1 MRHKHLILASAIAIA
16 QASLAQVRT
25 SSEAFP
31 LPASLEGLP
40 LLPFTAA
47 PAAPAAPLPEEVSL
61 VLHRGR
67 PVVDGLRAYGQ
78 KTGWDLVWEAPTY
91 VAERDMVVPGEFEAA
106 VEFFLK
112 GANEAGT
119 RIRAVFYRGN
129 KTVRVSEY

>member
-1 MRHKHLILASAIAIA
+1 MHNKPLILASVIVLA

-25 SSEAFP
+25 SPDAFP
-31 LPASLEGLP
+31 LQPRAEALP
-40 LLPFTAA
+40 VLPFTPA
-47 PAAPAAPLPEEVSL
+47 PAPALPQELSL
-61 VLHRGR
+61 VLQKGR

-91 VAERDMVVPGEFEAA
+91 VAERDMVVPGDFEAA

>member
-1 MRHKHLILASAIAIA
+1 MLLVAVALA

-25 SSEAFP
+25 SAEAFP
-31 LPASLEGLP
+31 LPAGPEALP
-40 LLPFTAA
+40 VLPFVPPR
-47 PAAPAAPLPEEVSL
+47 PASPPQEVSL
-61 VLHRGR
+61 VLHKGK

-78 KTGWDLVWEAPTY
+78 KTGWDLVWEAPAY
-91 VAERDMVVPGEFEAA
+91 LAERDMVVPGDFEAA

>member
-1 MRHKHLILASAIAIA
+1 MRDKQMVLAAAVVLALA

-25 SSEAFP
+25 SDSPFP
-31 LPASLEGLP
+31 LQPAEEALP
-40 LLPFTAA
+40 VLPFSPPA
-47 PAAPAAPLPEEVSL
+47 PALRPEQVSL
-61 VLHRGR
+61 VLHKGR

-78 KTGWDLVWEAPTY
+78 QTGWDLIWEAPSY
-91 VAERDMVVPGEFEAA
+91 VAERDMVVPGDFEAA

>member
-1 MRHKHLILASAIAIA
+1 MRDKHLILMAAVAIA

-25 SSEAFP
+25 SPEAFP
-31 LPASLEGLP
+31 LPARVEALP
-40 LLPFTAA
+40 VLPYTAA
-47 PAAPAAPLPEEVSL
+47 PAPVAPRPEELSL
-61 VLHRGR
+61 VLHKGR

-78 KTGWDLVWEAPTY
+78 KTGWDLIWEAPTY
-91 VAERDMVVPGEFEAA
+91 LAERDMVVPGEFEAA
-106 VEFFLK
+106 MEFFLK